1 MRQILAQMLLAP
13 LLCSAAAARADVVPQ
28 IAGLLRD
35 ARLNEVSGLAVSQRD
50 AARLWLHND
59 SGNRAELFAV
69 DTQGTLQARVLV
81 PGIKPLDWEDL
92 SSFMRDGKPY
102 LLIADTGDNGAVRK
116 SSELIVIEEPPF
128 GTGAAAQEF
137 QAKPAWRIRFRY
149 TDAPHDVEAVAV
161 DAASDRVLLLTK
173 RTDPPQLW
181 SLPLRPAGDAEQ
193 VAQRLGDLAVS
204 AEVVPAA
211 AFQRRLLP
219 GRPTGF
225 AISRD
230 GRSAAVLTYA
240 SVWRYTRA
248 AAETWEQALAR
259 KPQVFAF
266 GLLAQAEAVAV
277 SYDGA
282 AIYLSGER
290 WPAPLLRIDIA
301 PR

>member
-1 MRQILAQMLLAP
+1 MRPFPATVLLAP
-13 LLCSAAAARADVVPQ
+13 LLGAAAARAAVVPQ

-35 ARLNEVSGLAVSQRD
+35 ARLDEVSGLAVSQRD
-50 AARLWLHND
+50 SARLWLHND
-59 SGNRAELFAV
+59 SGNRAEVFAV
-69 DTQGTLQARVLV
+69 DTKGALLARVLIA
-81 PGIKPLDWEDL
+81 GIKPLDWEDM
-92 SSFMRDGKPY
+92 SSFTLDGKPY

-116 SSELIVIEEPPF
+116 SSELIVIEEPSF
-128 GTGAAAQEF
+128 RAAAAPQEL
-137 QAKPAWRIRFRY
+137 QAAPAWRIRFRY
-149 TDAPHDVEAVAV
+149 ADAPHDVEAVTV
-161 DAASDRVLLLTK
+161 DAAAKRVLLLTK

-193 VAQRLGDLAVS
+193 VAQHLGDLAVS
-204 AEVVPAA
+204 GEAVPAA
-211 AFQRRLLP
+211 AFQRRLQP

-230 GRSAAVLTYA
+230 GRSAVVLTYA

-248 AAETWEQALAR
+248 AAESWEQALAR
-259 KPQVFAF
+259 KPQVFPF

-301 PR
+301 PP